1 MNKPT
6 PAESA
11 PVEPTPPEMVE
22 KQLRRRGIR
31 DQRVLNAMLVIPRE
45 EFVSAKDRPRAYVD
59 APIPI
64 GYGQTITQPYMTAL
78 MAQSLMLDGSEKI
91 LDVGT
96 GSGYHA
102 AVLGRLA
109 LRVISVERIP
119 RLVALARANLDHAG
133 CRENI
138 IVVCGDGSLGYPP
151 EAPFDAI
158 SVAAGSPEVPAA
170 LVDQLRDPGRLV
182 IPVGNRLAQDL
193 YFVRKMNGQILTRT
207 LTGCRFV
214 PLVGRQ
220 GWG

>member
-1 MNKPT
+1 VSKPAPIE
-6 PAESA
+6 PA
-11 PVEPTPPEMVE
+11 PFEPTPVEMVE
-22 KQLRRRGIR
+22 KQLRQRGIR
-31 DQRVLNAMLVIPRE
+31 DQPVLKAMLMIPRE
-45 EFVSAKDRPRAYVD
+45 EFVSVKDRHRAYAD

-78 MAQSLMLDGSEKI
+78 MAQTLNLEGHEKVLDI
-91 LDVGT
+91 GT

-109 LRVISVERIP
+109 RRVISVERLP
-119 RLVALARANLDHAG
+119 RLVALARANLDRAG
-133 CRENI
+133 CGENI
-138 IVVCGDGSLGYPP
+138 TVVCGDGSLGYPP

-170 LVDQLRDPGRLV
+170 LLDQLRDPGRLV
-182 IPVGNRLAQDL
+182 IPVGNRLDQEL
-193 YFVRKMNGQILTRT
+193 YFVQKEDGQIRSRT

-220 GWG
+220 GW